1 MAFDVKLYEYN
12 FGSDYED
19 TDVYRGLSNSS
30 LDFTPLVTNYTLTP
44 FNSIENYTFKVPNN
58 NGLLWKGMSYG
69 EGEITVEYLITKG
82 SGASIEQNVS
92 EFITNYL
99 GYYSQTNSNNK
110 FDKKLV
116 LVNSKDFTNQGHI
129 VVVGDIN
136 SAAINNNQSV
146 VLVKFLKLD
155 PHVISRLMYT
165 SSSSVSSG
173 STITLSTSNLTTI
186 DTPPYIAITFNA
198 ACANPVLTCED
209 NTYIR
214 LVEDFSINDT
224 VIINCEAK
232 TITINGANGLYAL
245 DYSSSFFN
253 VNSVYNT
260 ITFTTGSGG
269 ASTSVSV
276 NWYKRWIA

>member
-1 MAFDVKLYEYN
+1 MDIKLYEYN

-30 LDFTPLVTNYTLTP
+30 LNFTPLVINYNLTP
-44 FNSIENYTFKVPNN
+44 INSIENYTFKVPNS

-69 EGEITVEYLITKG
+69 EGEIVVEYLITKG
-82 SGASIEQNVS
+82 SGSSIEQNIS
-92 EFITNYL
+92 DFITNYL
-99 GYYSQTNSNNK
+99 GYYSQTNNNNK

-116 LVNSKDFTNQGHI
+116 LVSSEEYSNQGHM
-129 VVVGDIN
+129 VVVSDVN
-136 SAAINNNQSV
+136 SATVTNNQSV
-146 VLVKFLKLD
+146 VLVKFLKLE

-165 SSSSVSSG
+165 SSSSVSTG
-173 STITLSTSNLTTI
+173 GTITLNTNYLTTI
-186 DTPPYIAITFNA
+186 DTPPYITMTFNA
-198 ACANPVLTCED
+198 SCTNPVLTAED

-245 DYSSSFFN
+245 DYSSTFFN

-260 ITFTTGSGG
+260 IVFTTSSGG
-269 ASTSVSV
+269 ASTSISI
-276 NWYKRWIA
+276 NWYKRWIG

>member
-44 FNSIENYTFKVPNN
+44 FNSIENYIFKVPNN

-173 STITLSTSNLTTI
+173 STITLNTSNLTTI
-186 DTPPYIAITFNA
+186 DTPPYITITFNA
-198 ACANPVLTCED
+198 ACTNPVLTCED

-224 VIINCEAK
+224 VIINHEAK

-253 VNSVYNT
+253 VNSTYNT
-260 ITFTTGSGG
+260 ITFTTSSGG

>member
-12 FGSDYED
+12 FGNDYED

-30 LDFTPLVTNYTLTP
+30 LDFTPLVINYTLTP

-116 LVNSKDFTNQGHI
+116 LINSEDFTNQGHI

-173 STITLSTSNLTTI
+173 STITLNTSNLTTI
-186 DTPPYIAITFNA
+186 DTPPYITITFNA
-198 ACANPVLTCED
+198 ACTNPVLTCED

-245 DYSSSFFN
+245 DYSSTFFN

-260 ITFTTGSGG
+260 INFTTSSGG